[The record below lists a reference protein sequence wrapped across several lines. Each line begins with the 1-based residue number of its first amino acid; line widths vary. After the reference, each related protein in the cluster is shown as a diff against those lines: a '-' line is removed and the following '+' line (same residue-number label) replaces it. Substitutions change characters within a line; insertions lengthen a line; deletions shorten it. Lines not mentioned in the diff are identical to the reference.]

1 MEKSCIC
8 FGKNATNHLSTNIFA
23 KHNFMYLN
31 GKNVIYP
38 HVADVVWK
46 YLEAD
51 EGNFDQIKNK
61 LIKNKKIFQFVYSST
76 YTEIYS
82 FIEKRSIDLRNEF
95 HLKLG

>member
-1 MEKSCIC
+1 
-8 FGKNATNHLSTNIFA
+8 
-23 KHNFMYLN
+23 MYLN

-95 HLKLG
+95 HLRLKGWKDKKR

>member
-1 MEKSCIC
+1 
-8 FGKNATNHLSTNIFA
+8 
-23 KHNFMYLN
+23 MYLN
-31 GKNVIYP
+31 GKSVIYP

-61 LIKNKKIFQFVYSST
+61 LIKNKKIFQFVHLST

-95 HLKLG
+95 HLKLKGWKDKKR